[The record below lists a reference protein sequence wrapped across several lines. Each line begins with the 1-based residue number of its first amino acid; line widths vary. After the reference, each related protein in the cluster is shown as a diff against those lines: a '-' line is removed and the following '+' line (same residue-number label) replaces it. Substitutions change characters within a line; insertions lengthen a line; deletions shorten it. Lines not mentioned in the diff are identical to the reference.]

1 MLVGANEEVKDID
14 SNFQHKDKELEE
26 MLIKDILSPLEDIDK
41 DINDALVESKKEI
54 ISELNAVVSAF
65 NDNS

>member
-54 ISELNAVVSAF
+54 IAELNAVVSAF